1 MGVRRKLRDADD
13 PCDRASVDNG
23 TLLANPT
30 RYRRGNA
37 RFDNGNAW
45 HAQRPQRGRPVGW
58 PATQRPSRTLP
69 IGVYAAESDV
79 DRYEIA
85 SPALRTCIALAV
97 DRAVPPPRPV
107 TLAVVAA

>member
-1 MGVRRKLRDADD
+1 MQMIRAIAHPSSMARSLRIRHDIGA
-13 PCDRASVDNG
+13 A
-23 TLLANPT
+23 T
-30 RYRRGNA
+30 RSSTTATHGMRNA
-37 RFDNGNAW
+37 LNVVALSG
-45 HAQRPQRGRPVGW
+45 GR
-58 PATQRPSRTLP
+58 QRPSRTLP
-69 IGVYAAESDV
+69 IGVCAAESDV